1 MNETLI
7 EENWSPKP
15 LVECYKLQVIGGYC
29 TILFIVGIIAN
40 PTIIWIILRN
50 KELVNPVNILIVAL
64 SILNTIGVLVEL
76 PLVTISA
83 FMCRFKFG
91 KLGCYWEAF
100 LMFFI
105 GCSTIFIL
113 TSISCMRFYII
124 KIPHNSSLR
133 VINRILMKLILISCV
148 LGLVFSLMPILGWSE
163 YSLEGAMISC
173 SIEWNKR
180 TPSVLSFI
188 FTFAF
193 FVYLIPLCT
202 LIYTNLKIF
211 FIVRCSTLFLFKPF
225 FSKVR
230 SSKKRL
236 VGANNQIKKKQITEF
251 KLSIRLAI
259 LISILDFNF

>member
-193 FVYLIPLCT
+193 FVYLIPLCI
-202 LIYTNLKIF
+202 LIYTNLKIY
-211 FIVRCSTLFLFKPF
+211 L
-225 FSKVR
+225 KVC
-230 SSKKRL
+230 
-236 VGANNQIKKKQITEF
+236 F
-251 KLSIRLAI
+251 I
-259 LISILDFNF
+259 LIFNLMCLRKSYF